1 MEPREICYF
10 VPTVGVVLWETLSS
24 EECFLSYSISLSV
37 SSHIPALQPASGT
50 SILFFLEFPN
60 ISSLP
65 AILTHCLLPLVVP
78 LPVSGLHPT
87 AVLKSLALEAASPR
101 PLLWGIWR

>member
-1 MEPREICYF
+1 MGAKRNLLLHTCGGGGSLGTPQLR
-10 VPTVGVVLWETLSS
+10 GVLPLLLHQPQ
-24 EECFLSYSISLSV
+24 CFLSHV
-37 SSHIPALQPASGT
+37 PPLQPASGT

-60 ISSLP
+60 FSSP
-65 AILTHCLLPLVVP
+65 PTILPLVAP

-101 PLLWGIWR
+101 LLWGIWHW